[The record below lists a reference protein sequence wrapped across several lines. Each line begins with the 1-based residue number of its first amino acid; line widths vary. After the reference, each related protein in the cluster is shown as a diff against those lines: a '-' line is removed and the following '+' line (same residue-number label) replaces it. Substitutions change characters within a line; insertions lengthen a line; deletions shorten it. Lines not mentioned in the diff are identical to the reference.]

1 MTYPLKQDNIENHH
15 VLEFIQK
22 YCDDMKD
29 NVTINIYGGNN
40 QVIPDV
46 KEVEQHIYT
55 EDGETV
61 IINKFK

>member
-1 MTYPLKQDNIENHH
+1 MA
-15 VLEFIQK
+15 
-22 YCDDMKD
+22 D

-46 KEVEQHIYT
+46 KEVEQHIYN
-55 EDGETV
+55 EDGETI

>member
-1 MTYPLKQDNIENHH
+1 
-15 VLEFIQK
+15 
-22 YCDDMKD
+22 MKD

-46 KEVEQHIYT
+46 KEVEQQIYT

-61 IINKFK
+61 IINKFKLYGIHRGEHTQPRGTG